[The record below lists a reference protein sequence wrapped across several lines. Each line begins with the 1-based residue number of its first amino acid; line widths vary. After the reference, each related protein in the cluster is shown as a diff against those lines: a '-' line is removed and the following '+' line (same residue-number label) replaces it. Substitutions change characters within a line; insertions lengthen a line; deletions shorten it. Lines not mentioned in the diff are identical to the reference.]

1 MPRQRMTI
9 SWDDLK
15 SENVEKKLQQ
25 QQAIS
30 QARDHYENA
39 QIQATPS
46 RKPRFTFIYNT
57 VFYMGLFGALGG
69 LVGWGFGIL
78 LHLRPNAQQE
88 ARNLISSYEQFEH
101 QAADGLATP
110 QLLEA
115 QLRGLSRDGRENE
128 YFQLYLKHR
137 KSQISEEQYIE
148 DARDLANRDDWKN
161 FIANLLFYGIAGMM
175 IASSLVLAQSTAK
188 RHCAGAV

>member
-1 MPRQRMTI
+1 MSRQRMTI

-30 QARDHYENA
+30 QARDHYDHA
-39 QIQATPS
+39 QIAAAPT

-57 VFYMGLFGALGG
+57 VVYMGLFGAIGG
-69 LVGWGFGIL
+69 MLGWGFGIL

-88 ARNLISSYEQFEH
+88 ARALIGSYESFER
-101 QAADGLATP
+101 QAENGLTTP
-110 QLLEA
+110 QLLDA
-115 QLRGLSRDGRENE
+115 QLRGLRRDGRDND

-137 KSQISEEQYIE
+137 KGELSDERFADQ
-148 DARDLANRDDWKN
+148 ARELA
-161 FIANLLFYGIAGMM
+161 
-175 IASSLVLAQSTAK
+175 
-188 RHCAGAV
+188 

>member
-30 QARDHYENA
+30 QARDHYEHA

-57 VFYMGLFGALGG
+57 VFYMGLIG
-69 LVGWGFGIL
+69 
-78 LHLRPNAQQE
+78 
-88 ARNLISSYEQFEH
+88 SYEQFER

-115 QLRGLSRDGRENE
+115 QLRGLRRDGRENE

-137 KSQISEEQYIE
+137 KNE
-148 DARDLANRDDWKN
+148 
-161 FIANLLFYGIAGMM
+161 
-175 IASSLVLAQSTAK
+175 
-188 RHCAGAV
+188 

>member
-30 QARDHYENA
+30 QAREHYEHA
-39 QIQATPS
+39 QIAATPP

-57 VFYMGLFGALGG
+57 VFYMGLFGAVGG

-78 LHLRPNAQQE
+78 FHLRPNPQQE
-88 ARNLISSYEQFEH
+88 ARTLIAAYEQVEQQ
-101 QAADGLATP
+101 QAEKLA
-110 QLLEA
+110 
-115 QLRGLSRDGRENE
+115 
-128 YFQLYLKHR
+128 
-137 KSQISEEQYIE
+137 
-148 DARDLANRDDWKN
+148 
-161 FIANLLFYGIAGMM
+161 
-175 IASSLVLAQSTAK
+175 
-188 RHCAGAV
+188 

>member
-1 MPRQRMTI
+1 MSRERMQI

-15 SENVEKKLQQ
+15 SETVEKKLQQ
-25 QQAIS
+25 QEAIM
-30 QARDHYENA
+30 QAREHYDSA
-39 QIQATPS
+39 QIAAVPT

-78 LHLRPNAQQE
+78 LHPRPTAPRE
-88 ARNLISSYEQFEH
+88 ARSLIGTYEQCER

-128 YFQLYLKHR
+128 YF
-137 KSQISEEQYIE
+137 
-148 DARDLANRDDWKN
+148 
-161 FIANLLFYGIAGMM
+161 
-175 IASSLVLAQSTAK
+175 
-188 RHCAGAV
+188 

>member
-1 MPRQRMTI
+1 T
-9 SWDDLK
+9 
-15 SENVEKKLQQ
+15 
-25 QQAIS
+25 
-30 QARDHYENA
+30 YEHA

-57 VFYMGLFGALGG
+57 VVYMGLFGALGG

-88 ARNLISSYEQFEH
+88 ARTLVGSYEQFER

-115 QLRGLSRDGRENE
+115 QLRGLRRDGRDNE

-137 KSQISEEQYIE
+137 QHNMSDEQYIE
-148 DARDLANRDDWKN
+148 E
-161 FIANLLFYGIAGMM
+161 
-175 IASSLVLAQSTAK
+175 
-188 RHCAGAV
+188 